1 MALVSGTVNNG
12 RRKARDASRCSS
24 HRDCTFAHGRT
35 IRQKES
41 NPADGGPFRFD
52 RRHAAF
58 ISSVC
63 QQGIYLRLFIQPNL
77 MPKSRKRRR
86 STPLVFEKRNYALL
100 GIGVAMIAIGFAVM
114 RLENEFLG
122 TISLYVAPLLILGG
136 YAEVIYAILWRS
148 DESKERIQKARE
160 EMAKAEQASGKGKKR
175 SGRRPAKTPME
186 GAG

>member
-1 MALVSGTVNNG
+1 
-12 RRKARDASRCSS
+12 
-24 HRDCTFAHGRT
+24 
-35 IRQKES
+35 
-41 NPADGGPFRFD
+41 
-52 RRHAAF
+52 
-58 ISSVC
+58 
-63 QQGIYLRLFIQPNL
+63 

-160 EMAKAEQASGKGKKR
+160 EMAKAEQASGKGEKR
-175 SGRRPAKTPME
+175 SGRQPATTPME